1 VGWLRG
7 LNRKACA
14 VGALCRYLVWTN
26 DLSINFLA
34 TMKADL
40 LQLIKYGPENYRPRW
55 RNTYL
60 IWGENTQKE
69 VSSSTH
75 ITDIHRVRKAGNRIL
90 VYCATVQLCNCAAP
104 A

>member
-1 VGWLRG
+1 VGWLRA

-14 VGALCRYLVWTN
+14 VGALYRYLVWTN
-26 DLSINFLA
+26 DLSGVNFLA

-55 RNTYL
+55 RNMYL
-60 IWGENTQKE
+60 IWGEDSQKG

-75 ITDIHRVRKAGNRIL
+75 IADIHRVRKAGE
-90 VYCATVQLCNCAAP
+90 C
-104 A
+104 